1 MNTGWWAIHLEALGA
16 FRRTWPQLVLT
27 DLAGRGLAVVILAPV
42 VGLLLKVFLA
52 TTTEGVVTDG
62 AILLFFLHP
71 AGLAALVIVGAVSL
85 GILFA
90 ESGALMVIGFGS
102 FEDRHVSWLDGLKH
116 VFKHALSLV
125 NLGWHAIVRLL
136 LIAAPFL
143 AGVGAVYWLLL
154 RKYDIN
160 FYLAHRPPT
169 FWAAVTLAGVLI
181 AVLAMLILRTIAAW
195 LLALPMVLFE
205 GRTGKAS
212 LRTSERATA
221 VHRNR
226 ITLWLAGWL
235 LAVSLLSTLVTYVVG
250 TLGDFLVPR
259 RGASVLLVV
268 LGLGVVLLV
277 SGFVNL
283 SVTILA
289 TMLFPLISLGIY
301 RSLAGP
307 GELVPPI
314 GRRGTLG
321 RRPAWRIPGKAPLW
335 GIAAAAVL
343 IVAGTYLVTDD
354 DDWEDHADIIAHRG
368 AALAAPENTM
378 AAFEHAIRVEA
389 DWIELDVQEN
399 ADGTVIVKHDRDF
412 MRVAGVNLKVWDATD
427 EDLEGIDIGSYRDAG
442 FSDQRVP
449 TLQEALELAK
459 GHLGV
464 FIELKYYGHDQ
475 DLEAKVVDIVEAT
488 GMTRDVVVM
497 SLKYDGVRKIAAL
510 RPGWTGGL
518 LNTVSLGDL
527 TRLEVD
533 FLALNASAATYSLI
547 RRAHRRGMSV
557 YAWTINDPVQMSVMM
572 SRGVDGLITDDPAMG
587 RRVQEIRA
595 ELTPFGR
602 LLVWIAGEAGLLDGV
617 EESSTQDDA

>member
-1 MNTGWWAIHLEALGA
+1 MNTGWWAIHMQALRA
-16 FRRTWPQLVLT
+16 FRRTWPQLLLT
-27 DLAGRGLAVVILAPV
+27 DLAGRALGVAILAPV
-42 VGLLLKVFLA
+42 VGLLLQVFLA

-90 ESGALMVIGFGS
+90 ESGAVMVIGFGS
-102 FEDRHVSWLDGLKH
+102 LEDRHVSWLDGLKY
-116 VFKHALSLV
+116 VFRHGLSLV
-125 NLGWHAIVRLL
+125 NLGRYAVIRLM
-136 LIAAPFL
+136 LIAAQFL
-143 AGVGAVYWLLL
+143 DGVAAVYGLLL
-154 RKYDIN
+154 RNYDIN
-160 FYLAHRPPT
+160 FYLSQRPPT
-169 FWAAVTLAGVLI
+169 FWAAVTLAGVLL
-181 AVLAMLILRTIAAW
+181 AVPAILILRTVAAW

-205 GRTGKAS
+205 ERGGRAS
-212 LRTSERATA
+212 LRTSKQATA
-221 VHRNR
+221 VYRNR

-235 LAVSLLSTLVTYVVG
+235 LTVFLLSTLVTYVVG

-259 RGASVLLVV
+259 RGAGLVLVL

-277 SGFVNL
+277 SALVNF
-283 SVTILA
+283 SFTILA
-289 TMLFPLISLGIY
+289 TTLFPLISLGIY

-307 GELVPPI
+307 GELLPPI
-314 GRRGTLG
+314 GRLGTLG
-321 RRPAWRIPGKAPLW
+321 RRPAWRIPGKALLW

-343 IVAGTYLVTDD
+343 IVAATHLLTDD
-354 DDWEDHADIIAHRG
+354 DDWEDHAVIIAHRG
-368 AALAAPENTM
+368 ASLAAPENTM
-378 AAFEHAIRVEA
+378 AAFEHAIRDEA

-399 ADGTVIVKHDRDF
+399 ADGTVIVEHDSDF
-412 MRVAGVNLKVWDATD
+412 MRVAGVKLKVWDATD
-427 EDLEGIDIGSYRDAG
+427 EDLEGIDIGSYFDAS

-449 TLQEALELAK
+449 TLQEALELAQ

-475 DLEAKVVDIVEAT
+475 DLEAKVVDIVEAAE
-488 GMTRDVVVM
+488 MTRDIVVM
-497 SLKYDGVRKIAAL
+497 SLKYDGVRKTAAL
-510 RPGWTGGL
+510 RPGWTVCL

-533 FLALNASAATYSLI
+533 FLALNASAATHSMI
-547 RRAHRRGMSV
+547 RRSHKRGMRV
-557 YAWTINDPVQMSVMM
+557 HVWTIYDPVQMSVMM
-572 SRGVDGLITDDPAMG
+572 SRGVDGLITDDPAMA

-617 EESSTQDDA
+617 EESSTRDDA